1 MSSNIT
7 PNHGQNLVPNIFLGS
22 QFMETAQSKTKGRA
36 GISQID
42 CQLDQSLNILMEEM
56 TCVGFQGSIWGF
68 VVSIRAPYA

>member
-1 MSSNIT
+1 
-7 PNHGQNLVPNIFLGS
+7 
-22 QFMETAQSKTKGRA
+22 METAQSKTKGRA